1 MPAPSLYLSKISAGG
16 AEMRAACAELRKVID
31 DAGGAVD
38 EIAKKLDMSRRSVF
52 RLLDRADLVNYAYR
66 ARMRSGVRDSRNGLP
81 GNGNRPVNKAA
92 RAPRRLADVGQS
104 PSRDEAALRRLRR
117 QLTR

>member
-16 AEMRAACAELRKVID
+16 AEMRSACEELRKVID

-38 EIAKKLDMSRRSVF
+38 EIAEKLDMSRRSVF

-66 ARMRSGVRDSRNGLP
+66 ARMRSGARDSRNGLP
-81 GNGNRPVNKAA
+81 GNGSKVIGTATIRAAAA
-92 RAPRRLADVGQS
+92 RTAAVRE
-104 PSRDEAALRRLRR
+104 EAAKRRLRR
-117 QLTR
+117 ALAR